1 MLSVGLTG
9 NIASG
14 KSTVARLFEQWGA
27 RLIDADQLVRE
38 LQRPGTPVFRR
49 IVERFGADVMAAD
62 GTIDRGRLRAIV
74 FSDPAGRRRL
84 ESILHPRVYATM
96 ERQAADLNASYG
108 LLVIPLLVETGQL
121 KLADRILV
129 VDLPE
134 AEQIR
139 RVCRRD
145 GLSEA
150 EVRAIL
156 QAQAERAARLAVA
169 DDVIDNSRDLA
180 FLLAQADQFHR
191 MYLKLASASSTG
203 AR

>member
-1 MLSVGLTG
+1 MLKIALTG
-9 NIASG
+9 GIGSG
-14 KSTVARLFEQWGA
+14 KSTVAERFAGHGVPV
-27 RLIDADQLVRE
+27 IDADLIARTLVQPDQPAYRE
-38 LQRPGTPVFRR
+38 IVAVFGSSIVTPEGRL
-49 IVERFGADVMAAD
+49 
-62 GTIDRGRLRAIV
+62 DRGRLRAIV

-134 AEQIR
+134 VEQIR

-150 EVRAIL
+150 EVRSIL
-156 QAQAERAARLAVA
+156 QAQADRAARLAVA

-191 MYLKLASASSTG
+191 MYLKLASASGSR